1 MSATK
6 PKAKTKKAPEAETPP
21 VTPDST
27 TPKLIKVNVRNRFS
41 GAIQFTAEI
50 ECADAVSPSI
60 KLGLAVRWAMK
71 SGADLDGADLSG
83 ANLDG
88 ADLRLANLGGANLRL
103 ANLRRANLGGANL
116 GGANLGGADLDGA
129 NLGDANLDGADLGG
143 ANLAGANLRGA
154 DLNGANLLGANLRDA
169 DLHGANLRGADLDG
183 ANIVDGGQR
192 SDGYRFVGWI
202 KDGVLQILASC
213 RDLSISSGREH
224 WAKTRGGTPLGDET
238 MAILDHI
245 EAVAR
250 IRKMVE

>member
-1 MSATK
+1 
-6 PKAKTKKAPEAETPP
+6 
-21 VTPDST
+21 
-27 TPKLIKVNVRNRFS
+27 
-41 GAIQFTAEI
+41 
-50 ECADAVSPSI
+50 
-60 KLGLAVRWAMK
+60 MK
-71 SGADLDGADLSG
+71 SGA
-83 ANLDG
+83 NLRG
-88 ADLRLANLGGANLRL
+88 ADLRR

-116 GGANLGGADLDGA
+116 DGADLGGADLDGA
-129 NLGDANLDGADLGG
+129 NLG
-143 ANLAGANLRGA
+143 
-154 DLNGANLLGANLRDA
+154 
-169 DLHGANLRGADLDG
+169 G

>member
-27 TPKLIKVNVRNRFS
+27 TPKLIKVNVRKRFS
-41 GAIQFTAEI
+41 DAIQFTAEI

-71 SGADLDGADLSG
+71 SGA
-83 ANLDG
+83 NLRG
-88 ADLRLANLGGANLRL
+88 ADLRR

-116 GGANLGGADLDGA
+116 
-129 NLGDANLDGADLGG
+129 DGADLGG
-143 ANLAGANLRGA
+143 A
-154 DLNGANLLGANLRDA
+154 DLS
-169 DLHGANLRGADLDG
+169 G

>member
-1 MSATK
+1 MRPPMSATK

-27 TPKLIKVNVRNRFS
+27 TPKLIKVNVRKRFS
-41 GAIQFTAEI
+41 DAIQFTAEI

-71 SGADLDGADLSG
+71 SGA
-83 ANLDG
+83 NLRG
-88 ADLRLANLGGANLRL
+88 ADLRR

-116 GGANLGGADLDGA
+116 DGADLGGADLDGA
-129 NLGDANLDGADLGG
+129 NLSGANLGGANLDGADLGG
-143 ANLAGANLRGA
+143 ADLDGANLSGANLRRANLGGANLDGA
-154 DLNGANLLGANLRDA
+154 DLG
-169 DLHGANLRGADLDG
+169 GADLSG

>member
-27 TPKLIKVNVRNRFS
+27 TPKLIKVNVRKRFS
-41 GAIQFTAEI
+41 DAIQFTAEI

-71 SGADLDGADLSG
+71 SGANLRGAD
-83 ANLDG
+83 
-88 ADLRLANLGGANLRL
+88 
-103 ANLRRANLGGANL
+103 LRRANLGGANL
-116 GGANLGGADLDGA
+116 
-129 NLGDANLDGADLGG
+129 DGADLS
-143 ANLAGANLRGA
+143 
-154 DLNGANLLGANLRDA
+154 
-169 DLHGANLRGADLDG
+169 G